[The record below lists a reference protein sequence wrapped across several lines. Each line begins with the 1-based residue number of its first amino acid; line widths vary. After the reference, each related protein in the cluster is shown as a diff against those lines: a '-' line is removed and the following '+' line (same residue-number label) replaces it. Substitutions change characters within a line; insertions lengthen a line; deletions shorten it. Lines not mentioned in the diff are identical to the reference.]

1 MAALEFHPHYLFFI
15 LLFSLAPMAMD
26 VGEAMDIYLV
36 DRFIYRWMKLYVISR
51 YFFSVS
57 MQCRGKIQL
66 DSFHLLRAL
75 NK

>member
-36 DRFIYRWMKLYVISR
+36 DRFIYRV
-51 YFFSVS
+51 
-57 MQCRGKIQL
+57 G
-66 DSFHLLRAL
+66 
-75 NK
+75 